1 MAVPKKVLKR
11 QTLRNIEYYGLQEIF
26 DELYQKSLENRKF
39 KNLMELILMEENIKL
54 AYRNMKKN
62 DGSTTPGVDGK
73 TIEHLAKMTE
83 KEVIELV
90 RNKLEWYTPKAIR
103 RVEIDKG
110 NFTIEA
116 MDSAQIEVWK
126 MHLHRQRN
134 LYRATNCISWWILT
148 LKDFSI
154 MSATENY

>member
-1 MAVPKKVLKR
+1 
-11 QTLRNIEYYGLQEIF
+11 
-26 DELYQKSLENRKF
+26 
-39 KNLMELILMEENIKL
+39 
-54 AYRNMKKN
+54 
-62 DGSTTPGVDGK
+62 
-73 TIEHLAKMTE
+73 MTE

-110 NFTIEA
+110 NGKKRPLGIASIEDRLIQQCILQVLEPICEA
-116 MDSAQIEVWK
+116 KFHDRSNGFRPNRGVENA
-126 MHLHRQRN
+126 LARQRN